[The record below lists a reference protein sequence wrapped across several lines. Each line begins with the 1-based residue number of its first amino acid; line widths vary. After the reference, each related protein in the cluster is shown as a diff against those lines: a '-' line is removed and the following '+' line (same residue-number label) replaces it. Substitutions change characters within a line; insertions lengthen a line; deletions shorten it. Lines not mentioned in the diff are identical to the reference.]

1 MLFMMFKWYYCKIY
15 LILFTMLW
23 VSNFTSISH
32 FILSL
37 CGSWWSW
44 FWVCTYLGNNA
55 RVRPKGGGWEDSS
68 SAQNVQKELYDRV
81 ATNSEF
87 DWKPNIIRFWK
98 FTYIEYQIL
107 FGQGKFTNTI
117 YRIVLFG
124 LLLRMCVH

>member
-1 MLFMMFKWYYCKIY
+1 MMFKWYYCKIY

-44 FWVCTYLGNNA
+44 FWVCTWLGNSA
-55 RVRPKGGGWEDSS
+55 RVRPKGGGGEDNS
-68 SAQNVQKELYDRV
+68 SAQTVEKEMYDRV

-87 DWKPNIIRFWK
+87 DWKPNIKDMWTLKIIKDFIHFWSINVILYDVFRKNIRTIWSW
-98 FTYIEYQIL
+98 
-107 FGQGKFTNTI
+107 TI
-117 YRIVLFG
+117 YK
-124 LLLRMCVH
+124 